1 MTLERDA
8 TDSST
13 TRPPIDGDTLRA
25 ARRFLDEIGT
35 RYPVRDAY
43 LFGSRARGT
52 HGPDSDADIA
62 VILRGE
68 AGNRGAA
75 IIDMADIAFDIMMD
89 YDILIEATPLWE
101 DEFDD
106 AESRSTLYL
115 VRNIRKDGIRL

>member
-1 MTLERDA
+1 MRDA
-8 TDSST
+8 
-13 TRPPIDGDTLRA
+13 
-25 ARRFLDEIGT
+25 F
-35 RYPVRDAY
+35 

-52 HGPDSDADIA
+52 HEPDSDADVA

-75 IIDMADIAFDIMMD
+75 IIDMADIAFDIMMQ

-106 AESRSTLYL
+106 SESRSTLYL
-115 VRNIRKDGIRL
+115 VRNIRRDGVRL

>member
-8 TDSST
+8 TDRISPS
-13 TRPPIDGDTLRA
+13 IDGQTLRA
-25 ARRFLDEIGT
+25 AERFLAVIGT

-52 HGPDSDADIA
+52 HRPDSDADIA

-68 AGNRGAA
+68 TGNRGAA
-75 IIDMADIAFDIMMD
+75 IIDMADVAFDIMMD

-106 AESRSTLYL
+106 SESRSTLYL
-115 VRNIRKDGIRL
+115 LRNIRRDGVRL